1 MGGDYIDVIIFAAIA
16 AFLVLRLVSVL
27 GKRTGEERP
36 RDPFGMAR
44 GSDMARGNE
53 NTPENVVPLPG
64 ADLSE
69 TQPEVETPL
78 EAALK
83 RISELDNRFDPLEF
97 SNGARSA
104 FEMVITAF
112 ALGDTNALSAL
123 VSNAVFANF
132 ENAIKQRERAGETQE
147 ISVIGVDKA
156 DIIEASLAHTVAQIT
171 TKFVSQQISVTRN
184 EAGDVIE
191 GDPDAVNEVTDIWT
205 FSRDLRSKDPNWKL
219 VETRSSN

>member
-69 TQPEVETPL
+69 TPPEVETPL

>member
-1 MGGDYIDVIIFAAIA
+1 MCI
-16 AFLVLRLVSVL
+16 
-27 GKRTGEERP
+27 
-36 RDPFGMAR
+36 RDR
-44 GSDMARGNE
+44 
-53 NTPENVVPLPG
+53 
-64 ADLSE
+64 
-69 TQPEVETPL
+69 L